1 MSSISLPIAYRP
13 IVIGSMTAPSV
24 RCFAAMLAARKV
36 LVDPMQQHLPLRHSH
51 HRYAIL
57 GPNGVQQ
64 LSIPLVGSTNAMPVP
79 MRQVRISEHARWR
92 HLHWGAI
99 FSAYGN
105 TPYFPYFADDLK
117 QLILD
122 DSQHSLLA
130 MNQQLTQLIIDFL
143 DLPVSV
149 QFLDGDG
156 MEDTSCCDLRNRLGT
171 KRPDNLPIV
180 DVPYHQLW
188 ADRHGFQPGLSIL
201 DLLMNCGRESIFTL
215 IRMTQTLDLS
225 SL

>member
-1 MSSISLPIAYRP
+1 MSIPDLPETGRP

-24 RCFAAMLAARKV
+24 RCFAAMLAARTV
-36 LVDPMQQHLPLRHSH
+36 FVDPQQRHLPLRHSH

-79 MRQVRISEHARWR
+79 MQEVRISEHARWR

-105 TPYFPYFADDLK
+105 TPYFPYIADDL
-117 QLILD
+117 QQHILD
-122 DSQHSLLA
+122 DSDPSLLHF
-130 MNQQLTQLIIDFL
+130 NQRLTELIIDFL
-143 DLPVSV
+143 DLPITVRLMPDAAATE
-149 QFLDGDG
+149 QP
-156 MEDTSCCDLRNRLGT
+156 CCDLRNRLGT
-171 KRPDNLPIV
+171 KRPDGLPIV

-188 ADRHGFQPGLSIL
+188 ADRHGFQPSLSIL

-215 IRMTQTLDLS
+215 MSMAQHFTLNS
-225 SL
+225 